1 MRTCGRSGLLLAEK
15 KFPRWRKGDS
25 LGILINLAAADHQG
39 GSSATKCSSSSSPAS
54 FLYFYKNGA
63 QIATRI
69 EVVRDDPDTR
79 MYPYCFLGQ
88 GEAVTFVYHGKKGL
102 DAALKRSPS
111 NTATAHPP

>member
-1 MRTCGRSGLLLAEK
+1 LLLAEK

-39 GSSATKCSSSSSPAS
+39 GSSATKGSSSSSGPAS

-69 EVVRDDPDTR
+69 EVLRDDPDTR

-102 DAALKRSPS
+102 DAALKKSPS
-111 NTATAHPP
+111 HAAAANPPP

>member
-1 MRTCGRSGLLLAEK
+1 MRTCGLSGLLLAEK

-39 GSSATKCSSSSSPAS
+39 GSSATKGSSAS
-54 FLYFYKNGA
+54 FLYFYKNGV

-102 DAALKRSPS
+102 DAALKKSPS
-111 NTATAHPP
+111 NTATAANPPP